1 MATKPTEDSPYYI
14 RAIAFATEKHAKQ
27 VRMGGMPYIVHPI
40 AVADI
45 VNCWGYGRDYIIAA
59 FFHDLLEDTDA
70 TDEEILEIGGPKV
83 LEAVR
88 ALTKSE
94 NYVMSEYVEG
104 IMANDIARV
113 VKAADRLHNLRC
125 AVLAPRTSSTATCS
139 RPSTGIWTCAPRS
152 RRRCGTWPPPWSS
165 RSTRRRWI
173 TATST
178 TGRRSR
184 PSRARRALLSRERI
198 RS

>member
-1 MATKPTEDSPYYI
+1 MATQPTADSPDYI
-14 RAIAFATEKHAKQ
+14 RAIAFATRKHAKQ

-70 TDEEILEIGGPKV
+70 TDEEILQIGGPKV
-83 LEAVR
+83 LEAVH
-88 ALTKSE
+88 ALTKCE

-104 IMANDIARV
+104 ILANDIARV

-125 AVLAPRTSSTATCS
+125 AVLAPEDFKHRYVLETLDWYMDLCPEIPLAVRHLASTMEQ
-139 RPSTGIWTCAPRS
+139 PIYEAPMDY
-152 RRRCGTWPPPWSS
+152 GNIDDWK
-165 RSTRRRWI
+165 
-173 TATST
+173 AVE
-178 TGRRSR
+178 
-184 PSRARRALLSRERI
+184 AE
-198 RS
+198 